1 MSIFR
6 RIEKLI
12 YPNSQ
17 RQDTESE
24 RARRRR
30 IRNKI
35 KDIERLRTDYVY
47 GDQDELEQIAR
58 HFAERGQ
65 HVERYFT
72 SAIKI
77 DWK

>member
-1 MSIFR
+1 MTLFR
-6 RIEKLI
+6 FIEKLI
-12 YPNSQ
+12 CPSSQ
-17 RQDTESE
+17 RQDPESA

-35 KDIERLRTDYVY
+35 KDIERLHTDYVY

-58 HFAERGQ
+58 HFAERGY

-77 DWK
+77 NW

>member
-1 MSIFR
+1 MTLFR
-6 RIEKLI
+6 FIEKLI
-12 YPNSQ
+12 CPNSQ
-17 RQDTESE
+17 RQDTESA